1 MDFAKKIYRQKLL
14 FSFLLCFFIG
24 LVISAA
30 CGFRFGYFTND
41 DYQLSLLFA
50 KGESHSLYVNFF
62 LSSLMSAIQP
72 SVPSVNVFTVLQQ
85 LCCFSSAV
93 IIAYVILNKAGSYF
107 GLLFSALISSYIF
120 ISDVLLI
127 QYSQTPAVMLTAGTA
142 LAYHASMIEKNR
154 KKKTAQIIIS
164 AIIMVISS
172 LFRFTPFFVCSGFA
186 ILFFL
191 CVVCSAFS
199 KTEKTAP
206 FKTRITCAAKKCMLL
221 IVTAVL
227 SFSVSLGLFIASET
241 INSHDQN
248 YGRFVGYNEARSR
261 ISDYETA
268 PYYGNEE
275 FYNSVGI
282 NSEAE
287 LILFRNDKTEYNAEV
302 LNRIAD
308 YSEKTVQKGDSKP
321 VYAIKNI
328 FGSVAS
334 INDYLNL
341 PVSGNLFA
349 VLIFIF
355 VIGLIALIF
364 FVYNKKCRKKKLSL
378 SRQIILS
385 AIILSWLLF
394 FNYTSFNYHNL
405 MSLPLLAL
413 VAAAFLIDSKSNALS
428 CLLFS
433 VAPIGLYLYQSIF
446 RISYRVSLAFLFPSI
461 IFMLILTDFPKTKP
475 IGRNALQLISYFGIS
490 AGMAAATVWCF
501 INYYPQCTL
510 KMDYKLR
517 SYIENSE
524 NTFVAGVLT
533 NACID
538 EGYYNSLLV
547 PDIPKNEIMLAWS
560 NSCNFYE
567 ADLKER
573 QITELFPDSIDSDI
587 RFILEGNGI
596 ISLEQQK
603 KNYEN
608 FFNYHYFGGKHAVT
622 FEPESIIDYRVDC
635 DDPEKNIRELG
646 IFKAVRTGVK

>member
-1 MDFAKKIYRQKLL
+1 MKK
-14 FSFLLCFFIG
+14 
-24 LVISAA
+24 
-30 CGFRFGYFTND
+30 
-41 DYQLSLLFA
+41 
-50 KGESHSLYVNFF
+50 
-62 LSSLMSAIQP
+62 
-72 SVPSVNVFTVLQQ
+72 
-85 LCCFSSAV
+85 
-93 IIAYVILNKAGSYF
+93 
-107 GLLFSALISSYIF
+107 
-120 ISDVLLI
+120 
-127 QYSQTPAVMLTAGTA
+127 
-142 LAYHASMIEKNR
+142 
-154 KKKTAQIIIS
+154 
-164 AIIMVISS
+164 
-172 LFRFTPFFVCSGFA
+172 
-186 ILFFL
+186 
-191 CVVCSAFS
+191 
-199 KTEKTAP
+199 
-206 FKTRITCAAKKCMLL
+206 
-221 IVTAVL
+221 
-227 SFSVSLGLFIASET
+227 
-241 INSHDQN
+241 
-248 YGRFVGYNEARSR
+248 
-261 ISDYETA
+261 
-268 PYYGNEE
+268 
-275 FYNSVGI
+275 
-282 NSEAE
+282 
-287 LILFRNDKTEYNAEV
+287 
-302 LNRIAD
+302 
-308 YSEKTVQKGDSKP
+308 KTVQKGDSKP

-349 VLIFIF
+349 VLIFVF

-433 VAPIGLYLYQSIF
+433 VAPIGLYLYQSNF

-533 NACID
+533 NAC
-538 EGYYNSLLV
+538 
-547 PDIPKNEIMLAWS
+547 

-608 FFNYHYFGGKHAVT
+608 FFNYHYFGGKHSVT

>member
-1 MDFAKKIYRQKLL
+1 MNIVLRLNHKTPLSGRIRITVMDFAKKIYRQKLL
-14 FSFLLCFFIG
+14 FSFLMCFFIG

-50 KGESHSLYVNFF
+50 
-62 LSSLMSAIQP
+62 
-72 SVPSVNVFTVLQQ
+72 TVLQQ

-349 VLIFIF
+349 VLIF
-355 VIGLIALIF
+355 L
-364 FVYNKKCRKKKLSL
+364 RP
-378 SRQIILS
+378 SR
-385 AIILSWLLF
+385 F
-394 FNYTSFNYHNL
+394 
-405 MSLPLLAL
+405 
-413 VAAAFLIDSKSNALS
+413 
-428 CLLFS
+428 
-433 VAPIGLYLYQSIF
+433 
-446 RISYRVSLAFLFPSI
+446 
-461 IFMLILTDFPKTKP
+461 KP
-475 IGRNALQLISYFGIS
+475 IITIIAP
-490 AGMAAATVWCF
+490 
-501 INYYPQCTL
+501 PQA
-510 KMDYKLR
+510 
-517 SYIENSE
+517 E
-524 NTFVAGVLT
+524 
-533 NACID
+533 
-538 EGYYNSLLV
+538 
-547 PDIPKNEIMLAWS
+547 
-560 NSCNFYE
+560 
-567 ADLKER
+567 
-573 QITELFPDSIDSDI
+573 
-587 RFILEGNGI
+587 
-596 ISLEQQK
+596 ISLRRES
-603 KNYEN
+603 
-608 FFNYHYFGGKHAVT
+608 VT
-622 FEPESIIDYRVDC
+622 Y
-635 DDPEKNIRELG
+635 G
-646 IFKAVRTGVK
+646 